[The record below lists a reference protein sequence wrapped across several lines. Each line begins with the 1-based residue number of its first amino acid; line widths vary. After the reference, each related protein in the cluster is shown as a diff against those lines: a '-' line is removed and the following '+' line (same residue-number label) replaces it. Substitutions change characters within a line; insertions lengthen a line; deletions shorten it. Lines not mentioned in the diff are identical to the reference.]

1 MVRRVLLP
9 VACSLAALVAAP
21 TAARADELDD
31 LQKAIVERPDDA
43 KAYDAFATA
52 ALKARRYDDAI
63 RQLKIGVARIPSFPE
78 GYYKLAVAYRQKR
91 EWADAADY
99 YRRYI
104 AVDPKR
110 VDPYFGLGA
119 SLQGLGDTKGAI
131 AAYEKYIE
139 LEKSPA
145 KQRFVDIAKGELE
158 KLRPKP
164 VEAKPAP
171 APVAVEPVT
180 TLKPPPPPP
189 ATATPAPAPAPSPR
203 ADAAELAAA
212 AAELKRSGRL
222 EEAVDAFKKAIDAN
236 RGNLELYNELGSVY
250 FGLKRYGDAAQT
262 FREVTERDPKFAL
275 GWYNLAHALRK
286 GDKKADAVQAYRTYI
301 KLKPDDP
308 DPYYGLGQTL
318 KALGDVSSAIDAF
331 RKYIAME
338 KRAEEQRW
346 VEKARAELEG
356 LEALQRASQPSAPS
370 GKVEDKDAGDDLVR
384 SAQRRLERD
393 LARDRTAPLSDDI
406 IDPFARSRSPARD
419 LKDPFEREP
428 SRIETKNPF
437 ADDMGVLPMS
447 SDSELEPRANA
458 EPATDT
464 VRRYSQALESY
475 RRALSRHVE
484 EVAQRYE
491 RGMALALARDGGGA
505 TRVWNGV
512 RLDDPQLT
520 AARRG
525 VERVR
530 LLISRR

>member
-1 MVRRVLLP
+1 MRRVLLP
-9 VACSLAALVAAP
+9 LACSLAALVAAP
-21 TAARADELDD
+21 TAALADELDD
-31 LQKAIVERPDDA
+31 LHKAIVEHPDDP
-43 KAYDAFATA
+43 KAYDAYAAA
-52 ALKARRYDDAI
+52 ALKQRRYDEAI
-63 RQLKIGVARIPSFPE
+63 KQLKVGVARIPSFPE
-78 GYYKLAVAYRQKR
+78 GYYKLAVAFRQKR

-99 YRRYI
+99 YRRTI
-104 AVDPKR
+104 ALDPKR

-131 AAYEKYIE
+131 AAYEKYVE

-145 KQRFVDIAKGELE
+145 KQRFVDIAKGELD
-158 KLRPKP
+158 KLKPRP
-164 VEAKPAP
+164 VEAPKPAP
-171 APVAVEPVT
+171 VAAVEPVT
-180 TLKPPPPPP
+180 TLKPPPPAAKEP
-189 ATATPAPAPAPSPR
+189 TPAPPPR
-203 ADAAELAAA
+203 ADAAELATA
-212 AAELKRSGRL
+212 AAELKKSGRL
-222 EEAVDAFKKAIDAN
+222 DEAVDAFKKAIDAN
-236 RGNLELYNELGSVY
+236 RANVELYNELGSVY

-286 GDKKADAVQAYRTYI
+286 GDKKADAVAAYRTYI

-318 KALGDVSSAIDAF
+318 KALGDVPSAIDAF
-331 RKYIAME
+331 RKYVSME
-338 KRAEEQRW
+338 KRAEEQKW

-356 LEALQRASQPSAPS
+356 LEALQRASQPSVPS

-384 SAQRRLERD
+384 SAQQKLERD
-393 LARDRTAPLSDDI
+393 LERDRVAPLSDDI
-406 IDPFARSRSPARD
+406 IDPFAPPRSAPRD
-419 LKDPFEREP
+419 LKDPFKREP
-428 SRIETKNPF
+428 SRIEMKNPF
-437 ADDMGVLPMS
+437 VDDGIMPPTTWDGASPS
-447 SDSELEPRANA
+447 ASAA
-458 EPATDT
+458 PAGDT

-484 EVAQRYE
+484 DVAQRYE

-520 AARRG
+520 AARQG

>member
-1 MVRRVLLP
+1 MRRVLLLC
-9 VACSLAALVAAP
+9 VCSLAVALAAP
-21 TAARADELDD
+21 TGARADELDD
-31 LQKAIVERPDDA
+31 LQRAIAEHPDDP
-43 KAYDAFATA
+43 KAYDAFAAA
-52 ALKARRYDDAI
+52 ALKQRRYDDAI
-63 RQLKIGVARIPSFPE
+63 KQLKIGVARIASFPE

-104 AVDPKR
+104 ALDPKR

-119 SLQGLGDTKGAI
+119 SLQGLGDMKGAI
-131 AAYEKYIE
+131 AAYEKYVE

-145 KQRFVDIAKGELE
+145 KQRFVEIAKGELE
-158 KLRPKP
+158 KLKPKP
-164 VEAKPAP
+164 
-171 APVAVEPVT
+171 AV
-180 TLKPPPPPP
+180 
-189 ATATPAPAPAPSPR
+189 ATPAPAPTPAPTATSAPSPKPEPAPAPTPPPR

-222 EEAVDAFKKAIDAN
+222 DEAVDAFKKAIDAN
-236 RGNLELYNELGSVY
+236 RGNIELYNELGSVY

-262 FREVTERDPKFAL
+262 FREVTERDPNFAL

-286 GDKKADAVQAYRTYI
+286 GDKKADAVQAYRKYI

-318 KALGDVSSAIDAF
+318 KALGDVPNAIDAF
-331 RKYIAME
+331 RRYVSME
-338 KRAEEQRW
+338 KRAEEQKW

-356 LEALQRASQPSAPS
+356 LEALQKASHPSVPS

-384 SAQRRLERD
+384 AAQKRLERD
-393 LARDRTAPLSDDI
+393 LERDRVAPLTDDI
-406 IDPFARSRSPARD
+406 IDPFAPDRERD
-419 LKDPFEREP
+419 LKDPFKRAP
-428 SRIETKNPF
+428 SRVEMKNPF
-437 ADDMGVLPMS
+437 SDDAVLSPTFGGEPTS
-447 SDSELEPRANA
+447 SV
-458 EPATDT
+458 EPAGDA
-464 VRRYSQALESY
+464 VQRYSQALESY

-484 EVAQRYE
+484 EVAQRYQ
-491 RGMALALARDGGGA
+491 RGMALALARDARAA

-512 RLDDPQLT
+512 RLDDPQIN
-520 AARRG
+520 AARQG